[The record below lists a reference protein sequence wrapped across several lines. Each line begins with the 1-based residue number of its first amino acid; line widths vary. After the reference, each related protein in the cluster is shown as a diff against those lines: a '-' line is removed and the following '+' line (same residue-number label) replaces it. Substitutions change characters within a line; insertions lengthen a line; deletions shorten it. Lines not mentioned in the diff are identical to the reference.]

1 MLYPNFHSVR
11 LQTPGKYDRFVVKR
25 FGKGISA
32 ILGFGGLSK
41 YSDIQALRFDKNKWT
56 MLQVKKWITQHGYGP
71 KVIKYEPAREKMK
84 CNPEDSGMTAEDLYG
99 CITYFINDETKG
111 IAEYEKF
118 LKVLPVHKSTD
129 HLRSFI
135 KHVLSE
141 EKMHLR
147 GLKTFMGGRK
157 Y

>member
-1 MLYPNFHSVR
+1 M
-11 LQTPGKYDRFVVKR
+11 KR
-25 FGKGISA
+25 
-32 ILGFGGLSK
+32 
-41 YSDIQALRFDKNKWT
+41 
-56 MLQVKKWITQHGYGP
+56 
-71 KVIKYEPAREKMK
+71 
-84 CNPEDSGMTAEDLYG
+84 NPEESNMTTEDLYG
-99 CITYFINDETKG
+99 YITYFINDEEKG
-111 IAEYEKF
+111 IKEYEKF

-129 HLRSFI
+129 NLRSFV

>member
-1 MLYPNFHSVR
+1 MPYPNFHSAR
-11 LQTPGKYDRFVVKR
+11 LHAPNKYSRFTTKK

-32 ILGFGGLSK
+32 IMGW
-41 YSDIQALRFDKNKWT
+41 YHNHSDIQALRFDAHIWSVEK
-56 MLQVKKWITQHGYGP
+56 VKKWLLQHRYADQ
-71 KVIKYEPAREKMK
+71 VIKWEPAMK
-84 CNPEDSGMTAEDLYG
+84 RNPEESNMTTEDLYG
-99 CITYFINDETKG
+99 YITYFINDEEKG
-111 IAEYEKF
+111 IKEYEKF

-129 HLRSFI
+129 NLRSFV